1 MHCRV
6 VVNNNSSSSPPSSS
20 GSQEFEDASVE
31 QLEALRR
38 AQEAKLRE
46 DGAKM
51 RRMEEAIQRKRMAE
65 EIKRKEK
72 EREAKLLQEL
82 QRKAALEAQVQYDTV
97 NLRWVLDFIYYYF
110 TWRDE
115 EIILFLIQF
124 SPVLTPQTTEAF
136 ARGDGQRVHDGADE
150 ATDGDD
156 AADGLRHRRPRR
168 GREEAQEGGGAEEDG
183 GDPVFSQEH
192 GGQDHEEPD
201 DGLRDEVHADS
212 DEEPPPWRRGCSHS
226 GGQAPGD
233 QLQARSRI

>member
-51 RRMEEAIQRKRMAE
+51 RRMEEAIQRKKMAE

-97 NLRWVLDFIYYYF
+97 NLRWVLEFIYF
-110 TWRDE
+110 MCKHDQ
-115 EIILFLIQF
+115 ILNLVFLL
-124 SPVLTPQTTEAF
+124 P
-136 ARGDGQRVHDGADE
+136 
-150 ATDGDD
+150 
-156 AADGLRHRRPRR
+156 
-168 GREEAQEGGGAEEDG
+168 
-183 GDPVFSQEH
+183 
-192 GGQDHEEPD
+192 
-201 DGLRDEVHADS
+201 
-212 DEEPPPWRRGCSHS
+212 HS
-226 GGQAPGD
+226 LNSNLPKG
-233 QLQARSRI
+233 

>member
-38 AQEAKLRE
+38 AQEARLRE

-51 RRMEEAIQRKRMAE
+51 RRMEEAIMRKKMAE

-97 NLRWVLDFIYYYF
+97 SFRWVLLDFNHLLCIQDDLIL
-110 TWRDE
+110 TSVLPLP
-115 EIILFLIQF
+115 LFLNRT
-124 SPVLTPQTTEAF
+124 LHK
-136 ARGDGQRVHDGADE
+136 G
-150 ATDGDD
+150 
-156 AADGLRHRRPRR
+156 
-168 GREEAQEGGGAEEDG
+168 
-183 GDPVFSQEH
+183 
-192 GGQDHEEPD
+192 
-201 DGLRDEVHADS
+201 
-212 DEEPPPWRRGCSHS
+212 
-226 GGQAPGD
+226 
-233 QLQARSRI
+233 